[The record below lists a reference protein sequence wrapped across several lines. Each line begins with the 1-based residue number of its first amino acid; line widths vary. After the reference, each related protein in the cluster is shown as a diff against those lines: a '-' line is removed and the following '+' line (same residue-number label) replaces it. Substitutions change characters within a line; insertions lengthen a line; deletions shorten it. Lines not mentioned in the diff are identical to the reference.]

1 MARHQSGISSG
12 SESDRSS
19 DSWCL
24 GNGTAGNS
32 CSTPGYVP
40 VTATDSR
47 TCSQWFA
54 PGAKQI
60 IVGYVDRI
68 FASVK
73 SANYSSRVRW

>member
-1 MARHQSGISSG
+1 MTVA
-12 SESDRSS
+12 
-19 DSWCL
+19 L
-24 GNGTAGNS
+24 L
-32 CSTPGYVP
+32 
-40 VTATDSR
+40 VTAQPAIHALHRDMYQLQQQILELVPDR
-47 TCSQWFA
+47 FA